1 MLRPELVAHRGYPAR
16 FPENSLAGIEAALDA
31 GARWLEV
38 DIQLTSDR
46 VPVLFH
52 DSDLQRLCGVEG
64 SVLDASLDQLVR
76 LRLVSAGPGDSRD
89 SWGIPT
95 LEEAVTRIASR
106 SGLTTFI
113 EIKPHSVDRFGSATV
128 VERVLA
134 VLEPVRERAVV
145 ISYLPEVIPEIRA
158 AGWSRT
164 GLILKT
170 WGQRSSVATRA
181 LEPDF
186 VFCNV
191 NKLPTEGDLRPDG
204 FPLAV
209 YDVTDPERAVELARR
224 GVDLVETFAIGE
236 MLDSLGR
243 PENRK

>member
-1 MLRPELVAHRGYPAR
+1 MIRPELVAHRGYPAR

-38 DIQLTSDR
+38 DIQLTRDG
-46 VPVLFH
+46 VPILFH
-52 DSDLQRLCGVEG
+52 DPDLERLCGVEG
-64 SVLDASLDQLVR
+64 SVLDTRLDELRR
-76 LRLVSAGPGDSRD
+76 LRLVGSGPDDARD

-95 LEEAVTRIASR
+95 LEESVARVASR
-106 SGLTTFI
+106 AGRTTFY
-113 EIKPHSVDRFGSATV
+113 EIKPDPVERFGSVAV

-134 VLEPVRERAVV
+134 ALAPVRDRAVV
-145 ISYLPEVIPEIRA
+145 ISYLPEVIPRVRD

-170 WGQRSSVATRA
+170 WDQRSSAETRA

-191 NKLPTEGDLRPDG
+191 KKLPSEGDLRSDG

-209 YDVTDPERAVELARR
+209 YDVTDPERALELAER

-236 MLDSLGR
+236 MIDALGR
-243 PENRK
+243 PEIGE